1 MTNQIITL
9 TKTKPVVGG
18 NYLVLDTQ
26 DVVHRVIVGEWPKGL
41 KLISGTGYVVM
52 DGPEDLQRDL
62 KALASIKPSKVNG
75 VPLELVTVFQR
86 YSRRRPGDGENIVH
100 PVNQML
106 LDGNTFYK
114 IGFEAVDSSIQLEP
128 ITLETTT
135 KGFHLKF
142 INGLFEYVEIYKRE
156 GQKEL
161 NYYAPWYVTK
171 QYAREDTIAQA
182 MRFGG
187 QFYKIPKL
195 AK

>member
-18 NYLVLDTQ
+18 IYLVLDAQ
-26 DVVHRVIVGEWPKGL
+26 EVVHMAVVGKWPKGI
-41 KLISGTGYVVM
+41 KLISGTGCVVM

-62 KALASIKPSKVNG
+62 KHLAELQPDKVAG

-100 PVNQML
+100 SVSQML

-128 ITLETTT
+128 ITLETATT
-135 KGFHLKF
+135 GFHLKF

-156 GQKEL
+156 GQAEL

-195 AK
+195 TK